1 MVISDPCKIRMK
13 KFEKKITLKVG
24 ILALVGIAVLLIVLL
39 CLVGYVAP
47 EGNRFGEITR
57 ATLPLPLV
65 VDGFR
70 SVITTKDVIEN
81 VQSVRRFYET
91 QDFSRYGLRIDFSTT
106 DGKKR
111 LLVREKEV
119 LNKMFE
125 DLVIIKLA
133 HDQGINIT
141 KEAAHDGVRRK
152 LEEYGGTAENVEAN
166 LNRLYGWTMQD
177 FEEKVVLPDLYEEKL
192 IAVYD
197 KEDAHASQAE
207 QRIREARQALDS
219 GMSFDQVVLQYSDGR
234 TKEIGG
240 DLGWFLLKNLSK
252 NLQPSVAKQKV
263 GIVGD
268 VIESEIGFHIILVE
282 GTKQEGEQ
290 TFYRL
295 KQVFVKKKTAA
306 DWLTERMRASP
317 PIILSREYVWD
328 AETARIEFQKSDMK
342 QFEQELFEENQKNTS
357 FIP

>member
-1 MVISDPCKIRMK
+1 M
-13 KFEKKITLKVG
+13 
-24 ILALVGIAVLLIVLL
+24 
-39 CLVGYVAP
+39 
-47 EGNRFGEITR
+47 
-57 ATLPLPLV
+57 
-65 VDGFR
+65 DG
-70 SVITTKDVIEN
+70 
-81 VQSVRRFYET
+81 
-91 QDFSRYGLRIDFSTT
+91 
-106 DGKKR
+106 
-111 LLVREKEV
+111 
-119 LNKMFE
+119 
-125 DLVIIKLA
+125 
-133 HDQGINIT
+133 
-141 KEAAHDGVRRK
+141 
-152 LEEYGGTAENVEAN
+152 
-166 LNRLYGWTMQD
+166 TMRD